1 MRPAVIVA
9 VLLLSLVACG
19 GAGAPAATTATATTP
34 AANPTPI
41 TSQTMNQLIPQPTS
55 VQPADGVF
63 LLTADTAIVT
73 APATAE
79 VTAIADLLAAHLRPA
94 TGYPLPVLPAAG
106 APAAGRYLALALDPA
121 DTALGDEG
129 YSLAITPDAVSLT
142 AHQPA
147 GLFYGVQ
154 TLRQLLPPA
163 IERATLQPG
172 PWPLPAG
179 TIRDTPRFAWRGV
192 MLDVAR
198 HFFGVADVK
207 RVIELAAAYKL
218 NRLHLHLSD
227 DQGWRIEIKSW
238 PELTRIGGQTSVV
251 TADGRGGAGGF
262 YTQAD
267 YADIVA
273 YAAARYVT
281 VVPEIDM
288 PGHTNAAQAAYA
300 ELNADGQARP
310 LYSGIEVGFSSLA
323 IDKEITY
330 RFIDDVVGELA
341 ALTPG
346 GFIHIGG
353 DEALSTDKGDYVR
366 FIERVEAIVT
376 AHGKRMV
383 GWEEIGQ
390 AELEPTSIAQHWA
403 PGHAA
408 AAVAQGAKVILSPA
422 SRIYLDM
429 KYDETT
435 PLGLNWA
442 GYVSVRA
449 AYDWEPATLLA
460 GVGEADVLGVEAAL
474 WSETL
479 TTIDDIETMLFP
491 RLPGVAEVAW
501 SAAGRDWEGYRARLA
516 GHGPR
521 WEKREVRFFRSPEV
535 DWE

>member
-1 MRPAVIVA
+1 MRPIAVVA
-9 VLLLSLVACG
+9 VLLLGLVACG
-19 GAGAPAATTATATTP
+19 RAGAPAATTVAATAAPTATSP
-34 AANPTPI
+34 APTPI
-41 TSQTMNQLIPQPTS
+41 TSQTMNQLIPL
-55 VQPADGVF
+55 PAAVEPSEDEFV
-63 LLTADTAIVT
+63 LSEDTVIIIN
-73 APATAE
+73 PATEE
-79 VTAIADLLAAHLRPA
+79 VTAIGARLAEYLRPA
-94 TGYPLPVLPAAG
+94 TGYPLPVVAADG
-106 APAAGRYLALALDPA
+106 APASARLLLTLDAA
-121 DTALGDEG
+121 DAALGDEG
-129 YSLAITPDAVSLT
+129 YALHITPNAVTLT
-142 AHQPA
+142 AHQAA

-154 TLRQLLPPA
+154 TLRQLLPAAVESAAP
-163 IERATLQPG
+163 QPG
-172 PWPLPAG
+172 PWALPGG

-207 RVIELAAAYKL
+207 RLIDLAAAYKL

-238 PELTRIGGQTSVV
+238 PELTRVGGQTAV
-251 TADGRGGAGGF
+251 GGGPGGY
-262 YTQAD
+262 YTQAE
-267 YADIVA
+267 YADLVA

-300 ELNADGQARP
+300 ELNADGQARS

-330 RFIDDVVGELA
+330 RFVDDVVGELA

-346 GFIHIGG
+346 DFIHIGG

-366 FIERVEAIVT
+366 FIERVEGIVA

-422 SRIYLDM
+422 SRVYLDM

-442 GYVSVRA
+442 GYVGVRA
-449 AYDWEPATLLA
+449 AYEWEPATLLE
-460 GVGEADVLGVEAAL
+460 GVGEGDILGVEAAL
-474 WSETL
+474 WAETL
-479 TTIDDIETMLFP
+479 ETINDIEFMLFP

-501 SAAGRDWEGYRARLA
+501 SAAGRDWDGYQMRLA
-516 GHGPR
+516 AQGAR
-521 WEKREVRFFRSPEV
+521 WERMGVSFFRSEEIEWP
-535 DWE
+535 

>member
-1 MRPAVIVA
+1 
-9 VLLLSLVACG
+9 
-19 GAGAPAATTATATTP
+19 
-34 AANPTPI
+34 
-41 TSQTMNQLIPQPTS
+41 MNQLIPQPTS
-55 VQPADGVF
+55 VQPAGGVF
-63 LLTADTAIVT
+63 ALTATTAIV
-73 APATAE
+73 ADPATAE
-79 VTAIADLLAAHLRPA
+79 VTAIADRLAVYLRPA
-94 TGYPLPVLPAAG
+94 TGYPLPVLAADG
-106 APAAGRYLALALDPA
+106 APASNRLLLTLDAA
-121 DTALGDEG
+121 DAALGDEG
-129 YSLAITPDAVSLT
+129 YALHITPNAVTLT
-142 AHQPA
+142 AHRPA

-154 TLRQLLPPA
+154 TLRQLLPPT
-163 IERATLQPG
+163 IESAAPQPG
-172 PWPLPAG
+172 PWSLPAG

-198 HFFGVADVK
+198 HFFAPADVK
-207 RVIELAAAYKL
+207 RVIDLAAAYKL

-238 PELTRIGGQTSVV
+238 PELTRVGGQTAV
-251 TADGRGGAGGF
+251 GGGPGGY
-262 YTQAD
+262 YTQAE

-300 ELNADGQARP
+300 ELNADGQARS

-323 IDKEITY
+323 IDQEITY
-330 RFIDDVVGELA
+330 QFVDDVVGELA

-346 GFIHIGG
+346 DFIHIGG

-366 FIERVEAIVT
+366 FIERVEGIVT
-376 AHGKRMV
+376 AHGKRLV

-403 PGHAA
+403 PSHAA

-429 KYDETT
+429 KYDEST

-501 SAAGRDWEGYRARLA
+501 SAAGRDWDGYRQRLAAHGARLEEM
-516 GHGPR
+516 GVNFHR
-521 WEKREVRFFRSPEV
+521 SEEVE
-535 DWE
+535 WQ

>member
-1 MRPAVIVA
+1 MRPAVVVA
-9 VLLLSLVACG
+9 VLLLVACG
-19 GAGAPAATTATATTP
+19 GAGARPTATPTLP
-34 AANPTPI
+34 ANS
-41 TSQTMNQLIPQPTS
+41 TSIAIQTMNQLIPQPTS
-55 VQPADGVF
+55 VQPSDGVF
-63 LLTADTAIVT
+63 LLTADTAVVT

-79 VTAIADLLAAHLRPA
+79 VTAIAELLAAHLRPA
-94 TGYPLPVLPAAG
+94 TGYPLPVLPAKG
-106 APAAGRYLALALDPA
+106 APASSRRLLLTLDPA
-121 DTALGDEG
+121 DTALGEEG
-129 YSLAITPDAVSLT
+129 YALTITADAVTLT

-147 GLFYGVQ
+147 GLFYGGQ

-163 IERATLQPG
+163 IESAAPQPG

-207 RVIELAAAYKL
+207 RVIDLAAAYKL

-273 YAAARYVT
+273 CAAARYVT

-330 RFIDDVVGELA
+330 RFVDDVMGELA

-449 AYDWEPATLLA
+449 AYEWEPATLLA

-479 TTIDDIETMLFP
+479 TAIDDIEIMLFP
-491 RLPGVAEVAW
+491 RLPGVAEVGW
-501 SAAGRDWEGYRARLA
+501 SAAGRDWDGYRVRLSA
-516 GHGPR
+516 HGAR
-521 WEKREVRFFRSPEV
+521 WEHMEVNFFRSAEIEWP
-535 DWE
+535 

>member
-1 MRPAVIVA
+1 M
-9 VLLLSLVACG
+9 
-19 GAGAPAATTATATTP
+19 
-34 AANPTPI
+34 PI

-55 VQPADGVF
+55 VQPAGGVF
-63 LLTADTAIVT
+63 LLTADTTIVT
-73 APATAE
+73 APTTAE
-79 VTAIADLLAAHLRPA
+79 VTAIAEMLAAHLRPA
-94 TGYPLPVLPAAG
+94 TGYPLPVLPANDAS
-106 APAAGRYLALALDPA
+106 ASSRRLSLALNPA
-121 DTALGDEG
+121 DTALGEEG
-129 YSLAITPDAVSLT
+129 YALTITPDAVSLT

-163 IERATLQPG
+163 IESATLQPS

-207 RVIELAAAYKL
+207 RVIDLAAAYKL

-429 KYDETT
+429 KYDEAT

-460 GVGEADVLGVEAAL
+460 GVGEADVIGVEAAL
-474 WSETL
+474 WAETV
-479 TTIDDIETMLFP
+479 TTIDDIEFMLFP

-516 GHGPR
+516 AHGPR
-521 WEKREVRFFRSPEV
+521 WEGMGVNFFRAGEV
-535 DWE
+535 AWP

>member
-1 MRPAVIVA
+1 MRPAVVVA

-19 GAGAPAATTATATTP
+19 GAGAPAAATVTATP
-34 AANPTPI
+34 SNPMPL
-41 TSQTMNQLIPQPTS
+41 TSQTMNQLIPLPTS
-55 VQPADGVF
+55 VEPSEGEFTLSD
-63 LLTADTAIVT
+63 DTVITVN
-73 APATAE
+73 PATEE
-79 VTAIADLLAAHLRPA
+79 VTAIGNTLAEHLRPA
-94 TGYPLPVLPAAG
+94 TGYDLLVRPADFVFAG
-106 APAAGRYLALALDPA
+106 PHIDLTLDAA
-121 DTALGDEG
+121 DTALGEEG
-129 YSLAITPDAVSLT
+129 YVLRVAPDGVTLT

-154 TLRQLLPPA
+154 TLRQLLPPG
-163 IERATLQPG
+163 IESATPQPG
-172 PWPLPAG
+172 PWSLPAG
-179 TIRDTPRFAWRGV
+179 TIRDTPRFAWRGL

-207 RVIELAAAYKL
+207 RVIDLAAAYKL

-238 PELTRIGGQTSVV
+238 PELTRIGGQTAVA
-251 TADGRGGAGGF
+251 TGDGRPTPGGC
-262 YTQAD
+262 YTQAE
-267 YADIVA
+267 YAGIVA

-288 PGHTNAAQAAYA
+288 PGHTNAAQATYA
-300 ELNADGQARP
+300 ELNADGQARRP
-310 LYSGIEVGFSSLA
+310 YTGIEVGFSSLA

-346 GFIHIGG
+346 DTIHIGG
-353 DEALSTDKGDYVR
+353 DEAHSTDKGDYVR
-366 FIERVEAIVT
+366 FIERVEGIVS
-376 AHGKRMV
+376 ARGKRMV

-422 SRIYLDM
+422 PRVYLDM
-429 KYDETT
+429 KYDEDTA
-435 PLGLNWA
+435 LGLNWA

-449 AYDWEPATLLA
+449 AYDWEPATLLE
-460 GVGEADVLGVEAAL
+460 GVGEDDILGVEAAL
-474 WSETL
+474 WAETL
-479 TTIDDIETMLFP
+479 TTIDDIEYMLFP

-501 SAAGRDWEGYRARLA
+501 SAAGRDWDGYRVRLA
-516 GHGPR
+516 AHG
-521 WEKREVRFFRSPEV
+521 VRLEAMGVNFFRSAEIG
-535 DWE
+535 WR

>member
-1 MRPAVIVA
+1 MRPVVVA

-55 VQPADGVF
+55 VQPADGIF
-63 LLTADTAIVT
+63 LLTADTAI
-73 APATAE
+73 AADPATAE

-94 TGYPLPVLPAAG
+94 TGYPLPVLPADG
-106 APAAGRYLALALDPA
+106 APASSRRLSLTLNPA

-129 YSLAITPDAVSLT
+129 YALTITPDAVTLT
-142 AHQPA
+142 ARQPA

-154 TLRQLLPPA
+154 TLRQLLPSA
-163 IERATLQPG
+163 IESATTQPG

-207 RVIELAAAYKL
+207 RVIDLAAAYKF

-251 TADGRGGAGGF
+251 TADGRGGTGGF

-300 ELNADGQARP
+300 ELNANGQARP

-442 GYVSVRA
+442 GYVSVRT

-460 GVGEADVLGVEAAL
+460 GVGESDILGVEAAL

-479 TTIDDIETMLFP
+479 TTIDDIEVMFFP
-491 RLPGVAEVAW
+491 RLPGVAEVGW
-501 SAAGRDWEGYRARLA
+501 SAAGRDWDGYRQRLAAHGARLEA
-516 GHGPR
+516 LG
-521 WEKREVRFFRSPEV
+521 VNFFRAEEIEWP
-535 DWE
+535 